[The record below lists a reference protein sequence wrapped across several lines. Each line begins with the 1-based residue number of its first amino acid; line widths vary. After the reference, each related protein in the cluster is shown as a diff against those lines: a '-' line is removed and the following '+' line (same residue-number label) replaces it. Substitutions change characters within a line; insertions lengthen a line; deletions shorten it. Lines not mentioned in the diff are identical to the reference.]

1 MSFKVRFKPP
11 CGRLTIKSQLNAQQR
26 DRHDRYEVLDDRR
39 RIDDQVYFVEGRRY
53 VRVHGEKREHRV
65 EVAAR

>member
-1 MSFKVRFKPP
+1 MRSFNDA
-11 CGRLTIKSQLNAQQR
+11 IELNAQQR

-39 RIDDQVYFVEGRRY
+39 RINDQVYFVEGRRY

-65 EVAAR
+65 EVATR